1 MRTLRLV
8 FTWLGALSLLV
19 SCALLG
25 HKSKDE
31 EPEPPRPTQITLHVE
46 NQNFYD
52 ATIYALARSG
62 ERQRLGSVNGNGQGT
77 FTFRWL
83 HDELRVII
91 QLLAGRSTATE
102 TIPVNPGDT
111 LELVITPDLH
121 LKISGE

>member
-8 FTWLGALSLLV
+8 LTGLGALSLLV

-31 EPEPPRPTQITLHVE
+31 EEEPAKPTQITLHVE

-52 ATIYALARSG
+52 ATVYALARSG
-62 ERQRLGSVNGNGQGT
+62 ERQRLGTVTGNGQGT

-91 QLLAGRSTATE
+91 QLLAGRSSATE

-111 LELVITPDLH
+111 LNLVIQPDLH
-121 LKISGE
+121 LKIPN